1 MKLKTL
7 YRRQL
12 IWPFWNSWYNLQE
25 YLNSVTLIRLEK
37 NKARRRRLT
46 FQQTLIIF
54 ALLTVRCLELLYIS
68 FAELTTNFWRHLL
81 HDYSFYLFS
90 PADVNFLAFLFAAQS
105 LVFIFKMHFFNV
117 DSRHFETL
125 HIVQQILFSKQK
137 TSSLFLKNRIK
148 TKQRKIVFFSDQ
160 IRKLTSLYLRAP
172 IYLYTVT
179 IFTLLYFNFQLLK
192 YISQHLDYFGL
203 LNFSPSGLANLTFAL
218 FNAYLSNY
226 AFIRFAIINITLSV
240 IIFTFSLVIFT
251 RLKQADQLLKTRSN
265 FKESHFCKFATFHS
279 QTLVLVTAGNGYFG
293 SLLMTFFLI
302 YMPNNAYMSVQLIGG
317 KYPLISGFIIGNAHA
332 FEYVAAFGFHAL
344 CSVYSSRLHRC
355 SKLLL
360 HLQTVN
366 GAARLRSLPV
376 RLKLAHYIEKFHT
389 ASRYGITYGSF
400 CGLISYDSLC
410 KVGKDCLFLANKNW
424 SY

>member
-1 MKLKTL
+1 MKLNTL

-12 IWPFWNSWYNLQE
+12 IWPFWDSWYNLQE

-54 ALLTVRCLELLYIS
+54 SLLTVRCLELLYIS
-68 FAELTTNFWRHLL
+68 FAELTTDFWRHLF
-81 HDYSFYLFS
+81 HDYSFYLYS
-90 PADVNFLAFLFAAQS
+90 PRAVNFLAFLFAVQS
-105 LVFIFKMHFFNV
+105 LVFIFKMHFFDV

-125 HIVQQILFSKQK
+125 HIVQQILFNPYKK
-137 TSSLFLKNRIK
+137 SSLFLTNRVK
-148 TKQRKIVFFSDQ
+148 TKQQKMVFISDQ
-160 IRKLTSLYLRAP
+160 IRKLTSMYLRAP
-172 IYLYTVT
+172 IYLYIVT
-179 IFTLLYFNFQLLK
+179 FFTLLYFNFQLLK

-203 LNFSPSGLANLTFAL
+203 LNFSSAGLASLTFAL

-226 AFIRFAIINITLSV
+226 AFICFALINITLSV
-240 IIFTFSLVIFT
+240 IIFTFSL
-251 RLKQADQLLKTRSN
+251 
-265 FKESHFCKFATFHS
+265 FASFHS

-360 HLQTVN
+360 HWQVN

-376 RLKLAHYIEKFHT
+376 RLKLAHYIEN
-389 ASRYGITYGSF
+389 Y
-400 CGLISYDSLC
+400 
-410 KVGKDCLFLANKNW
+410 
-424 SY
+424 